1 MNHGTVASKT
11 LLTMEGLT
19 KGVVALLLGLL
30 IWTGQQLIDRVERL
44 ETNQITIMVKMGIE
58 PKAQKIHGTATLISP
73 VYAESWQSIH
83 SEGPK
88 TAPNSP

>member
-1 MNHGTVASKT
+1 MNQGTVASKT
-11 LLTMEGLT
+11 MWTVQGLT

-30 IWTGQQLIDRVERL
+30 IWTGQQLIDRIERL

-58 PKAQKIHGTATLISP
+58 PKAQKIRGTATLISP
-73 VYAESWQSIH
+73 VHAESCESIH